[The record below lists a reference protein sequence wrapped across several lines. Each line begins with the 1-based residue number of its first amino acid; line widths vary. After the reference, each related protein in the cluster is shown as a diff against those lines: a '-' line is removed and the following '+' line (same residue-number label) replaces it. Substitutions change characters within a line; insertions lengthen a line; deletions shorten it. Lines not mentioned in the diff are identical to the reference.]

1 MTDTTSV
8 TYNSQSSMYEI
19 NNYLTESEQDPY
31 AKWLFKLPD
40 RQAKARVIVRVDRM
54 STGNFG
60 DVKPLGDGVWE
71 ARIDWGP
78 GYRVYYAIA
87 GKKIILLLLGGDK
100 RKQHADVLTAKEY
113 WADWQIRR
121 KLK

>member
-1 MTDTTSV
+1 
-8 TYNSQSSMYEI
+8 MYEI
-19 NNYLTESEQDPY
+19 NNYLTETEQDPY

-40 RQAKARVIVRVDRM
+40 RQATARVIVRVDRM

-71 ARIDWGP
+71 ARIDGGP

-100 RKQHADVLTAKEY
+100 RKLNADVLTAKEY

>member
-1 MTDTTSV
+1 
-8 TYNSQSSMYEI
+8 
-19 NNYLTESEQDPY
+19 
-31 AKWLFKLPD
+31 
-40 RQAKARVIVRVDRM
+40 M

>member
-1 MTDTTSV
+1 
-8 TYNSQSSMYEI
+8 MYEI

-31 AKWLFKLPD
+31 ARWLSKLPD

-78 GYRVYYAIA
+78 QGCNC
-87 GKKIILLLLGGDK
+87 LLPVNMPECSLYHRDLNACNK
-100 RKQHADVLTAKEY
+100 PLHPA
-113 WADWQIRR
+113 
-121 KLK
+121 

>member
-1 MTDTTSV
+1 
-8 TYNSQSSMYEI
+8 MYEI

-78 GYRVYYAIA
+78 GTGCTTQSRA
-87 GKKIILLLLGGDK
+87 
-100 RKQHADVLTAKEY
+100 RKSSCFCLVEISVSKMLTC
-113 WADWQIRR
+113 
-121 KLK
+121 

>member
-1 MTDTTSV
+1 MF
-8 TYNSQSSMYEI
+8 EI
-19 NNYLTESEQDPY
+19 QDYLTPEGDDPY
-31 AKWLFKLPD
+31 AQWLASLAD
-40 RQAKARVIVRVDRM
+40 RQARARVLVRIGRM
-54 STGNFG
+54 ASGNFG
-60 DVKPLGDGVWE
+60 DVKPVGEGVWE
-71 ARIDWGP
+71 VRVDWGP

-100 RKQHADVLTAKEY
+100 RKQNSDVLTAKEY

>member
-1 MTDTTSV
+1 M
-8 TYNSQSSMYEI
+8 SSTLEKCI
-19 NNYLTESEQDPY
+19 
-31 AKWLFKLPD
+31 
-40 RQAKARVIVRVDRM
+40 
-54 STGNFG
+54 
-60 DVKPLGDGVWE
+60 WE

-100 RKQHADVLTAKEY
+100 QNSDVLTAKEY

>member
-1 MTDTTSV
+1 
-8 TYNSQSSMYEI
+8 MYEI
-19 NNYLTESEQDPY
+19 NNYLTETEQDPY

-60 DVKPLGDGVWE
+60 DVKPLGNGVWE

-100 RKQHADVLTAKEY
+100 RKQNADVFTAKEF

>member
-1 MTDTTSV
+1 
-8 TYNSQSSMYEI
+8 MYEI

-100 RKQHADVLTAKEY
+100 RKQNSDVLTAKEY

>member
-1 MTDTTSV
+1 
-8 TYNSQSSMYEI
+8 MYEI
-19 NNYLTESEQDPY
+19 NNYLTETEQDPY
-31 AKWLFKLPD
+31 ARWLSKLPD

-100 RKQHADVLTAKEY
+100 RKQNADVLTAKDY